1 MKEIQLRR
9 RETKNHLPVP
19 VTSNSKK
26 YLGSIYSG
34 QGPLRGLNA
43 KEEKEIL
50 ADYLGMDPDEK
61 DFPRIAREFW
71 ADIRVEVPSDGKTL
85 NITVNE
91 DGSPVEPYDYLIY
104 KFAKIHPHVGKN
116 LDDMLSDSRKM
127 FYMHDFDEA
136 IAKTNAKVNFK
147 KKAYAE
153 LIKIGDDEE
162 KLNRL
167 LRLLTSSDPE
177 YMSIKEKQNYMDQLI
192 ETDPVKFVATATD
205 KDLEI
210 RSTISEMVTH
220 SVISKIGNQHWFID
234 EKIGDDE
241 DETVKFFKDKK
252 RSGDILRMSAKLEE
266 AKKSK

>member
-34 QGPLRGLNA
+34 QAPLRGLNS

-50 ADYLGMDPDEK
+50 AEYLGMDPEEK

-71 ADIRVEVPSDGKTL
+71 ADIRIEVPSDGKTL
-85 NITVNE
+85 NITVEN
-91 DGSPVEPYDYLIY
+91 DVPVNPYDYMVY
-104 KFAKIHPHVGKN
+104 RFAKIHPHVGKN

-127 FYMHDFDEA
+127 FYIHDFDEA

-147 KKAYAE
+147 KKAYGE
-153 LIKIGDDEE
+153 LIKIGEDED
-162 KLNRL
+162 KLNRI
-167 LRLLTSSDPE
+167 LRLLTDSDPE
-177 YMSIKEKQNYMDQLI
+177 YMSIKEKQNYIDQLI
-192 ETDPVKFVATATD
+192 ENDPVKFVTTATD
-205 KDLEI
+205 KDLEL
-210 RSTISEMVTH
+210 RSTIAEMVTA
-220 SVISKIGNQHWFID
+220 SVLSKIGNQYWFID

-241 DETVKFFKDKK
+241 DEAVKFFKDKK
-252 RSGDILRMSAKLEE
+252 RSGDVLRMKAKLEE
-266 AKKSK
+266 AKRNK